1 MAGERALPLS
11 LVLALLFVARLR
23 LVADEQAAGFE
34 ALVVQLADELKQPA
48 EAVLVGSPAR
58 RSTRTS
64 GRTRI
69 RQQLLLSSIAFLFGA
84 EVNAQLERE
93 QKDGRVQ
100 EPPARPDWP
109 SVPGARERA
118 AGP

>member
-1 MAGERALPLS
+1 
-11 LVLALLFVARLR
+11 VILLLWVY
-23 LVADEQAAGFE
+23 
-34 ALVVQLADELKQPA
+34 
-48 EAVLVGSPAR
+48 
-58 RSTRTS
+58 
-64 GRTRI
+64 
-69 RQQLLLSSIAFLFGA
+69 LSSIAFLFGA